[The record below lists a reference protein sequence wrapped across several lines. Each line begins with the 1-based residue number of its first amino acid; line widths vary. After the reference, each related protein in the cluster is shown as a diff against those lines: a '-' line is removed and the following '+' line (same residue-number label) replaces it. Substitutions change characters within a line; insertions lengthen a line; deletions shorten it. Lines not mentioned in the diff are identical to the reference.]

1 MARKKRITLFTIVS
15 FILLFIGMGVGAI
28 FAFLPSFAP
37 AFSYGG
43 KTGFLAVLKSVPHFL
58 KLALQPKS
66 GSLLATLVFLAAVV
80 FFVVFALILL
90 FRADYKKNLKAH
102 GVLFAIIWLI
112 YGAIASLIVMAVFT
126 TGFLQDLNGVAYAG
140 RVPGISFLI
149 NLARQKAVNIA
160 LVVLGFVPF
169 LLFLISF
176 IFVFIAYFKKLSL
189 LRRADK
195 GADESA
201 EQEGSEKEEGSE
213 GANAQDGEAGKKNQK
228 GKQGKDQAEDA
239 NDYRQGPFVVQYI
252 NTQTGE
258 SKVAEKN
265 DGKSDSV
272 SIDEVKAAIND
283 QKQMTVEDVRRII
296 QEEFARERMN
306 ANEKPAQ
313 VAPKEE
319 QKVVPEKANE
329 PLSQGDIQ
337 SVIRDELLMFQQA
350 QVEADAARKAEE
362 EKRMKEEVSRR
373 ERAEKEAKTRE
384 EEYRRQAEETAR
396 LKAEKEAAE
405 EALRQLQAQEAAR
418 QSSKPALTSEE
429 IKQLIAEALA
439 QKEGKPAAN
448 SESLKSDD
456 IRAIIRDELAN
467 MRPVQTAEVVVAPM
481 AQPEVVEPKPE
492 PQKRVVG
499 AINPD
504 LPPHEKIIRIPFPN
518 RMVDADDL
526 MKSNYNELKSELMAY
541 GLKSRVS
548 NSGDTFR
555 LHKVTYVK
563 IAIAGKSL
571 KLYMALDPKEYAD
584 STLPIADVGAKNTY
598 KDIPFVFKVK
608 SPLSMR
614 RAKQL
619 IADLMDKHDL
629 EQAKVNPYNW
639 ADELKDYKPTG
650 SKEDDD

>member
-1 MARKKRITLFTIVS
+1 MARKKRIVLFTIIS
-15 FILLFIGMGVGAI
+15 FVLLLAGLGVGAI
-28 FAFLPSFAP
+28 FTLLPSFVP
-37 AFSYGG
+37 AFSWGG
-43 KTGFLAVLKSVPHFL
+43 KTGFAAVLKSVPHFL

-66 GSLLATLVFLAAVV
+66 GSLLATLVFLGAVL
-80 FFVVFALILL
+80 FFVVLALVLL
-90 FRADYKKNLKAH
+90 FNADYKKNLKAH
-102 GVLFAIIWLI
+102 GVLFAIVWLI
-112 YGAIASLIVMAVFT
+112 YGAIASLVVMAVFT
-126 TGFLQDLNGVAYAG
+126 TGFLQSINGVAYAG
-140 RVPGISFLI
+140 KVPGISFLI
-149 NLARQKAVNIA
+149 NLKRQGVINIG
-160 LVVLGFVPF
+160 LVILGFLPF

-176 IFVFIAYFKKLSL
+176 VLLFIAYFSKLSL
-189 LRRADK
+189 LRRASS
-195 GADESA
+195 GADESTD
-201 EQEGSEKEEGSE
+201 QEGSEEEAS
-213 GANAQDGEAGKKNQK
+213 AADGEAEKKNQK
-228 GKQGKDQAEDA
+228 GKKSKEQAEDGNS
-239 NDYRQGPFVVQYI
+239 NDYRQGPVVVQYI

-265 DGKSDSV
+265 DGKSDTV
-272 SIDEVKAAIND
+272 SIDEVKAAING
-283 QKQMTVEDVRRII
+283 QKPISVEDVRRII
-296 QEEFARERMN
+296 QEEFARERMG
-306 ANEKPAQ
+306 AAEAKPAQ
-313 VAPKEE
+313 VAPKQE
-319 QKVVPEKANE
+319 QKVVQEKANE

-362 EKRMKEEVSRR
+362 EKRVKEEVSRR
-373 ERAEKEAKTRE
+373 ERAEKEAKARE
-384 EEYRRQAEETAR
+384 EDYRRQAEETAR

-405 EALRQLQAQEAAR
+405 EALRQLQSQEAER
-418 QSSKPALTSEE
+418 QSSAEPALTSEE
-429 IKQLIAEALA
+429 IKRLIAEALA
-439 QKEGKPAAN
+439 QKEGKPVAN

-467 MRPVQTAEVVVAPM
+467 MRPIQNAQPVIAPM
-481 AQPEVVEPKPE
+481 AQVETVEPKPE

-584 STLPIADVGAKNTY
+584 STLPISDVGAKNTY

-650 SKEDDD
+650 AKEDDD